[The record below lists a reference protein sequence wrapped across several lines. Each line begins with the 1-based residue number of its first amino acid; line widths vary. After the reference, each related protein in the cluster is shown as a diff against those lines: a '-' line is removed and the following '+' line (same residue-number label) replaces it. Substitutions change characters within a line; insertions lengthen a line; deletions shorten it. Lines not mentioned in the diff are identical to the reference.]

1 MIQQKLNFYR
11 LHFINPAT
19 GMIGHTHEFFA
30 EDDAEAIDFA
40 TVWAADAPM
49 VLWGREG
56 LVKNWGKPK
65 DQ

>member
-1 MIQQKLNFYR
+1 
-11 LHFINPAT
+11 
-19 GMIGHTHEFFA
+19 MIGHTHEFFA